1 MMKNI
6 ITLVFLLLLQ
16 GSYFYSQTSLLKNEM
31 EKIVTGKNA
40 KVGVS
45 VSGGDSEET
54 FTLNGE
60 VRFPMQSVFKFHI
73 ALAVMA
79 EVDKGSLS
87 PEQLIGIKKDEL
99 MTDTWSPMRDKYP
112 EGGIL
117 TLGEIIRYTIAV
129 SDNNGCDILLRL
141 IGGPEAVTSFLK
153 SKGLTGFAIVYDEAE
168 MHQNYENQFANW
180 STPESATYLLR
191 LFNENK
197 LILPESTEYLR
208 QIMRETST
216 GMKRIKGMLPEGT
229 VVAHKTG
236 SSGRDEN
243 GIATATNDI
252 GIVWLP
258 DGRFFYISVFVADS
272 KETDEMNE
280 RIIAD
285 LSKAAYDYFVK

>member
-16 GSYFYSQTSLLKNEM
+16 GSYLYSQTSLLKNEM

-54 FTLNGE
+54 LTLNGE

-87 PEQLIGIKKDEL
+87 PEQLMGIKKDEL

>member
-1 MMKNI
+1 MKNI

-16 GSYFYSQTSLLKNEM
+16 GSYLYSQTSLLKNEM

-54 FTLNGE
+54 LTLNGE

-87 PEQLIGIKKDEL
+87 PEQLMGIKKDEL

>member
-1 MMKNI
+1 MKNI
-6 ITLVFLLLLQ
+6 ITAVLLILLQ
-16 GSYFYSQTSLLKNEM
+16 AGYLYSQKSPLKIEL

-40 KVGVS
+40 KVGVAI
-45 VSGGDSEET
+45 SGGDPGET
-54 FTLNGE
+54 TSINGE
-60 VRFPMQSVFKFHI
+60 ERFPMQSVFKFHI

-79 EVDKGSLS
+79 EIDKGKLS

-117 TLGEIIRYTIAV
+117 TLGEIIRYTVAV

-141 IGGPEAVTSFLK
+141 VGGPEAVTSFLK
-153 SKGLTGFAIVYDEAE
+153 SKGMTGFDIVYNEEE
-168 MHQNYENQFANW
+168 MHRNYENQFSNW
-180 STPESATYLLR
+180 STPESAIKLLR

-272 KETDEMNE
+272 RETDEVNE

-285 LSKAAYDYFVK
+285 LSKAVYDYFVK